1 MTRDPVRVVV
11 AEDHARVRAGICS
24 LLARAADIVV
34 VGEARDGLEALNL
47 VEELAPDVLL
57 LDVEMPKLNGRQVAQ
72 YITDKGLDVRIL
84 VLSAHDDRE
93 YITGMLE
100 SGASGYL
107 TKDEAPDDLIKAVC
121 SIVSDEAVWVS
132 KRIRKDIDSWTKTG
146 KNKVL

>member
-1 MTRDPVRVVV
+1 MTRKPVRIVV
-11 AEDHARVRAGICS
+11 AEDHSRVRAGICS
-24 LLARAADIVV
+24 LLHRAADIVV

-47 VEELAPDVLL
+47 VEELSPDVLL

-72 YITDKGLDVRIL
+72 YITDKGLEVRIL

-132 KRIRKDIDSWTKTG
+132 KRIRKDINSWKKTG
-146 KNKVL
+146 NSKSL